1 MKKTLFAIGLAFA
14 AMPLTF
20 AAQAPAS
27 TPAGQSKTG
36 QTATAPATTKKV
48 KKVKKTTKPVHAP
61 ATVAP
66 ANAAPTSAAPS
77 STPAPAA
84 HK

>member
-1 MKKTLFAIGLAFA
+1 MKKTLLAIGLAVA

-27 TPAGQSKTG
+27 APAGQNNPGK
-36 QTATAPATTKKV
+36 TATAPATTKKV
-48 KKVKKTTKPVHAP
+48 KKVKKTRKPAP
-61 ATVAP
+61 AS
-66 ANAAPTSAAPS
+66 NAAAAPS
-77 STPAPAA
+77 STSAPA

>member
-1 MKKTLFAIGLAFA
+1 MKKTLLAIGLAVA

-27 TPAGQSKTG
+27 TPAGQSNPG
-36 QTATAPATTKKV
+36 QTATATTKKV
-48 KKVKKTTKPVHAP
+48 KKVKKTRKPAP
-61 ATVAP
+61 AP
-66 ANAAPTSAAPS
+66 ASAAAPS
-77 STPAPAA
+77 STPAPAS